1 MNESGLKMSGTGGGV
16 RMGVVGSGW
25 EGVGARFSTTHS

>member
-1 MNESGLKMSGTGGGV
+1 MNESGLKMSGTGGG
-16 RMGVVGSGW
+16 GEDGSGW

>member
-1 MNESGLKMSGTGGGV
+1 MNESGLKMNGTGGV
-16 RMGVVGSGW
+16 RMGVGGSGW